1 MKRRLVAVAAMLFLG
16 CAFVLG
22 GVQAQEQEEPARVK
36 LGKPAPA
43 FTLTDSTGQERSLGD
58 CKGKIVVLEWTDP
71 RCVFVQQCYRARAMQ
86 TAWQKVREL
95 EGSLVWLAI
104 NSTAG
109 AAPQENDFWI
119 RQHGLAY
126 PILLDAEGETA
137 KRYDVRKA
145 PTMFVIDKEG
155 VLRYHGAIDNNQMM
169 DKSGDAITN
178 YVVNAVR
185 QIVDGESVT
194 PDNVTPYGCSVKFR
208 K

>member
-155 VLRYHGAIDNNQMM
+155 VLRYHGAIDNNKFL
-169 DKSGDAITN
+169 DKTAGDLVN
-178 YVVNAVR
+178 YVVEAVKALSA
-185 QIVDGESVT
+185 GET
-194 PDNVTPYGCSVKFR
+194 IKTDHEPPYGCTVKR
-208 K
+208 